1 MYLSQ
6 GNLDYKSMKRGK
18 CCSLSQWWTWWFP
31 VCWYSASL
39 LYVRSRVDI
48 SWLLFQFNYSV
59 SSLLHPLQ
67 LGPTES
73 GGNNRLN
80 PPSPRLAV
88 GNVWPAPTNPSNRL
102 HPRLKLLSLIT
113 EVPRCGKDQEVE
125 FSACKIKLK
134 VLSLTSNTHPL
145 QSAHLKPQRLKP
157 HHHGTG
163 LHYHVV

>member
-1 MYLSQ
+1 
-6 GNLDYKSMKRGK
+6 MKRGK

-31 VCWYSASL
+31 VRWYSASL
-39 LYVRSRVDI
+39 LYVSLQSGHQLAAVSIQLLRVE
-48 SWLLFQFNYSV
+48 FV
-59 SSLLHPLQ
+59 A
-67 LGPTES
+67 PTPAWTNIIW
-73 GGNNRLN
+73 GNNRLN
-80 PPSPRLAV
+80 PPSPHLAV

-102 HPRLKLLSLIT
+102 HPWLKLLSLIT
-113 EVPRCGKDQEVE
+113 KVPRCRRDQEVE

-134 VLSLTSNTHPL
+134 VLSLTSNTQPL